1 MAPWHSA
8 FRCFACIVGL
18 YGLASTS
25 DLVSGSPT
33 PITHSC
39 IDICSRLQPQDN
51 TRVRWICGCWGMFAA
66 VPKREHVSGGVC
78 FRGHAELIHGITTL
92 CMCVSVPSFQH
103 SPRCLKGLAGLFSD
117 AKMTQ
122 ALNVGNGLAG
132 CVNISG
138 CESCGPNTLHLH
150 QTLHSSD
157 NIDSACC

>member
-92 CMCVSVPSFQH
+92 CMCVSVSFVSTLTTLLEGSRWVVQRRQNDPS
-103 SPRCLKGLAGLFSD
+103 LKCRQRTGGLREHIRL
-117 AKMTQ
+117 
-122 ALNVGNGLAG
+122 
-132 CVNISG
+132 
-138 CESCGPNTLHLH
+138 
-150 QTLHSSD
+150 
-157 NIDSACC
+157 